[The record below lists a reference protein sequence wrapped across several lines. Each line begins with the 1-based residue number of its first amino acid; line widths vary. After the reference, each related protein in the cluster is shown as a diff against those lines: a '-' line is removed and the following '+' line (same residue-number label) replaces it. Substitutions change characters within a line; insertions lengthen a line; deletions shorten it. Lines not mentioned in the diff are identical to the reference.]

1 MEVLDPYMTF
11 DDDFELGVPLPK
23 QPRVRLLDINKNPV
37 IGKRVFYLTLQQV
50 QAFTWFAP
58 AFQSPDTWGV
68 EYYIYKGKLGVLEG
82 DSSEPSDENG
92 VAAFKYVC
100 LIFQKPDCNGLDI

>member
-37 IGKRVFYLTLQQV
+37 IGKRVFYLTL
-50 QAFTWFAP
+50 
-58 AFQSPDTWGV
+58 
-68 EYYIYKGKLGVLEG
+68 
-82 DSSEPSDENG
+82 
-92 VAAFKYVC
+92 
-100 LIFQKPDCNGLDI
+100 